1 MRPHTSKQTTSATP
15 DLPDPV
21 YVYPPPLRIRNKL
34 PSFRAVTVSTPP
46 SHMSTE
52 VDEESLI
59 GG

>member
-1 MRPHTSKQTTSATP
+1 MRPHTSKQTTGATP

-21 YVYPPPLRIRNKL
+21 YVPPPRIRNKL